1 MGTIVLSLLA
11 YLTFPFDPKGR
22 TIHKYARAWAW
33 LIIKSS
39 GVEVTVSNAACI
51 QYGRSQILM
60 ANHQSAY
67 DIFALLAYLPADFKW
82 VAREEIF
89 RIPILGWAMAAAGY
103 ISIDRRG
110 RKKAVESIQRA
121 VTKIREGTSV
131 LVFPE
136 GTRSPD
142 GQIHPFKKGG
152 FTLAVKAGVP
162 IIPISIRGS
171 RHVLPRSSLRVSP
184 GRIEIVVGEPVET
197 EGRGMADRDTLMQKV
212 RQAIESGFAG

>member
-1 MGTIVLSLLA
+1 
-11 YLTFPFDPKGR
+11 
-22 TIHKYARAWAW
+22 
-33 LIIKSS
+33 
-39 GVEVTVSNAACI
+39 
-51 QYGRSQILM
+51 M

-89 RIPILGWAMAAAGY
+89 RIPILGWAMAAAGD
-103 ISIDRRG
+103 ISLDRRG

-142 GQIHPFKKGG
+142 GQIHPFKRGG
-152 FTLAVKAGVP
+152 FTF
-162 IIPISIRGS
+162 
-171 RHVLPRSSLRVSP
+171 VLLST
-184 GRIEIVVGEPVET
+184 G
-197 EGRGMADRDTLMQKV
+197 
-212 RQAIESGFAG
+212 